1 MIDCL
6 GEKMDLS
13 KITLGAQYSKERTE
27 FKVYAKDIEAIKVL
41 IYEDEKTNIRRE
53 FPMTLK
59 GNIYYCEISEDLNGK
74 FYTFLV
80 NGNLEI
86 TDPYVKATSINSK
99 RGYIFDIRQTDRS
112 EFRKSEMPEISRTE
126 AIIYELH
133 IKDYTINEN
142 SGAVFRGKFLGLTEE
157 NTSYNN
163 LSTGIDHLKELGIT
177 HVHLL
182 PINDF
187 LTVREEGS
195 LFYCPENYNWGYD
208 PEHFMSVEN
217 SYATNP
223 EDPLSAIKDFKLL
236 VETLH
241 SKGIGVIVDVVL
253 NHTYR
258 GSDSNLSVLG
268 QKDYYRFTDEGQWS
282 NGSGVGNELASENNP
297 TRKLII
303 DTLTYW
309 AEEFKID
316 GFRFDLMSL
325 TDSETVDLAVEKLR
339 EINPNILIYGEPW
352 MALET
357 TLKEDKIIKP
367 GIQKDY
373 ALFNNKFRDAIRG
386 DNNGDI
392 RGFVQGNWDS
402 IGEVILGLKG
412 SLKEEGFTNYPWESI
427 NYVSSHDDLI
437 LYDKIKKTLPNMS
450 EENILKTNILA
461 MGIVLTS
468 QGTVF
473 IHEGNEFLRSK
484 KGYKNT
490 YNMSTDINRI
500 DWSLKEKNL
509 NVSIAIR
516 DLISIRKSHKHFYLN
531 PHEIQDKINILYG
544 EKGVILFKIMG
555 EKEDLLICYNS
566 TSEDFTLDYRREYLN
581 YDKNILIFN
590 GEKKTNKE
598 IRDFSNLTT
607 KDHSLSIYK
616 LIK

>member
-1 MIDCL
+1 MINYL
-6 GEKMDLS
+6 GEKMNLNN
-13 KITLGAQYSKERTE
+13 ITLGAKYSKEKTE
-27 FKVYAKDIEAIKVL
+27 FKVYGRDIEDIKVL
-41 IYEDEKTNIRRE
+41 IYEDEKSNIRRE
-53 FPMTLK
+53 FPMTLEE
-59 GNIYYCEISEDLNGK
+59 NIFSCEIFEDLNGK

-99 RGYIFDIRQTDRS
+99 RGYIFDTNGIEVK
-112 EFRKSEMPEISRTE
+112 EFDESKSLEISRTQ

-142 SGAVFRGKFLGLTEE
+142 SGVAFRGKFLGLAEE

-163 LSTGIDHLKELGIT
+163 LSTGLDHLKELGVT

-182 PINDF
+182 PVNDF
-187 LTVREEGS
+187 LTVREES
-195 LFYCPENYNWGYD
+195 SFFYCPENYNWGYD

-217 SYATNP
+217 SYSTKP
-223 EDPLSAIKDFKLL
+223 EDPLSAIREFKIL

-258 GSDSNLSVLG
+258 GEDSNLSVLG
-268 QKDYYRFTDEGQWS
+268 KKDYYRFTDEGQWS
-282 NGSGVGNELASENNP
+282 NGSGVGNELASENNL

-325 TDSETVDLAVEKLR
+325 TDRETIDLAVEKLR
-339 EINPNILIYGEPW
+339 EINPNIIIYGEPW
-352 MALET
+352 MAMET
-357 TLKEDKIIKP
+357 TLSEDQIIKP
-367 GIQKDY
+367 GLQSDY
-373 ALFNNKFRDAIRG
+373 GLFNNRFRDAIRG

-392 RGFVQGNWDS
+392 RGFVQGNWDC
-402 IGEVILGLKG
+402 IDEVVLGIKG
-412 SLKEEGFTNYPWESI
+412 SLKDEGFTNNPWESV

-468 QGTVF
+468 QGTAF

-490 YNMSTDINRI
+490 YNMSTDINGI
-500 DWSLKEKNL
+500 DWTLKEKNL
-509 NVSIAIR
+509 RVSIAIR
-516 DLISIRKSHKHFYLN
+516 DLISIRKSYEHFYLESK
-531 PHEIQDKINILYG
+531 EIQNRINILYG
-544 EKGVILFKIMG
+544 EKGVILFKIVG
-555 EKEDLLICYNS
+555 DKEDLLICYNS
-566 TSEDFTLDYRREYLN
+566 TSEDFLLDYRREYLN
-581 YDKNILIFN
+581 YDRNILIFD